1 MDHPIHNEKH
11 LDQNI
16 DLNYKEPQ
24 KEHEKIEK
32 LDQNKT
38 LKDQKQTPKDIYGN
52 ISKDKEEIKAIDQS
66 KRKRMIKRTRSKSHS
81 KPRFILDGVKQ
92 SQYGIPDFNL
102 KSGISTSKFKRSQQ
116 NCTLRKND
124 QQSLP
129 KLKYTGFVNEDI
141 KIEKARR
148 RNKTIIMENFGQV
161 LKLKSNKSAL
171 LEYIKKKPEFKAGIT
186 RLSRNKILA
195 NPYLV
200 PSLENLTM
208 VHKKPQPILFPN
220 LRSKLSKN
228 SGSKTRFINANKKS
242 NLMLKFKANESITTD
257 TNVPAKKPQGNYFRR
272 RRKTSNPVL

>member
-1 MDHPIHNEKH
+1 MEILARIKKKSRLLINQREKEC
-11 LDQNI
+11 
-16 DLNYKEPQ
+16 YKENKI
-24 KEHEKIEK
+24 KESFKAKIYSCWNQAVAVW
-32 LDQNKT
+32 DPCFQ
-38 LKDQKQTPKDIYGN
+38 LKIWHINFKI
-52 ISKDKEEIKAIDQS
+52 
-66 KRKRMIKRTRSKSHS
+66 
-81 KPRFILDGVKQ
+81 
-92 SQYGIPDFNL
+92 
-102 KSGISTSKFKRSQQ
+102 KRSQQ
-116 NCTLRKND
+116 NRTLRKND
-124 QQSLP
+124 LQSLP

-228 SGSKTRFINANKKS
+228 SGNLCNYLSGSKTRFINANKKS
-242 NLMLKFKANESITTD
+242 NFMLKFKANESITTD

-272 RRKTSNPVL
+272 RRKTTNPVL